1 MLQAATANRYRNSFL
16 YMEVFRAIEQRL
28 WLLQAHL
35 QASAQEKETV
45 AVKRSAIAN
54 SKQQAQA
61 RCL

>member
-1 MLQAATANRYRNSFL
+1 
-16 YMEVFRAIEQRL
+16 MEVFRAIEQRL

-35 QASAQEKETV
+35 QASAQENETA

-61 RCL
+61 LEFVVY